1 MGANRLH
8 TGLRP
13 LRVATTVALGLS
25 VPLLATADDPLHR
38 AVQLGTGQKALCRV
52 LTGSN
57 CTEQDVRD
65 TQGYTALHRAVIR
78 GDLTVVRLLLRYG
91 GDKDAVDRNGR
102 TPLAIALDHGHEHIV
117 EELVAAGARLQVLA
131 PSSAI
136 DTGQEDAALE
146 AKPST
151 P

>member
-1 MGANRLH
+1 MGANQLPN
-8 TGLRP
+8 GLQP
-13 LRVATTVALGLS
+13 LRIAATVALGLFA
-25 VPLLATADDPLHR
+25 PLLATADDPLHR
-38 AVQLGTGQKALCRV
+38 AVQRGTGQKAMCRV

-78 GDLTVVRLLLRYG
+78 GDLTLVRLLLRYG
-91 GDKDAVDRNGR
+91 GDKDAVDRDRR
-102 TPLAIALDHGHEHIV
+102 TPLAIALDHGHEYIV

-146 AKPST
+146 AKPAT